1 MRALT
6 SDQVGAFGMGPKPKR
21 ETRAK
26 GNFTERRLSAF
37 ETAATGADAI
47 ATGVAAVEIASGFYG
62 RDLALA
68 EVSPRNARTAAIT
81 PSWLSLAG
89 RELARSGQ
97 FVCDLEVRG
106 GRVALVPASSAFAVE
121 GASDPSSWVW
131 VLTLF
136 GPGDTTTRFRPN
148 DGILNVVI
156 GNTVTRPWEGRAPW
170 QAASLSGKLLS
181 GIERQLAGESQSK
194 SGYVLPVPD
203 LGDRGQ
209 GEDDDGETDPLT
221 TLRRDLA
228 GAEGRTM
235 LAPSMASGFGGGPGV
250 APAPASEYSPRR
262 FGANPPLS
270 LLELRRDIERSVL
283 ASYGIL
289 PSLVNERAAGNSLRE
304 ARRQFHGTIVALAT
318 LLENSLSEALNETV
332 TLNLRRTKAA
342 DSATMARAVSSLTS
356 SGMSLQD
363 AIEVVGL

>member
-1 MRALT
+1 M
-6 SDQVGAFGMGPKPKR
+6 
-21 ETRAK
+21 
-26 GNFTERRLSAF
+26 
-37 ETAATGADAI
+37 
-47 ATGVAAVEIASGFYG
+47 
-62 RDLALA
+62 
-68 EVSPRNARTAAIT
+68 
-81 PSWLSLAG
+81 
-89 RELARSGQ
+89 
-97 FVCDLEVRG
+97 
-106 GRVALVPASSAFAVE
+106 PASSAYAVQ
-121 GASDPSSWVW
+121 GTSDPSSWVW

-262 FGANPPLS
+262 FGANPPS
-270 LLELRRDIERSVL
+270 ALLELRRDIERSVL

-289 PSLVNERAAGNSLRE
+289 PSLVDARAAGNSLRE
-304 ARRQFHGTIVALAT
+304 ARRQFHGTIIALAT

-342 DSATMARAVSSLTS
+342 DSATMARAISSLTS

>member
-1 MRALT
+1 MRALNRL
-6 SDQVGAFGMGPKPKR
+6 VAALGMTG
-21 ETRAK
+21 EARAK

-62 RDLALA
+62 RDLAMA

-81 PSWLSLAG
+81 PAWLSLCG
-89 RELARSGQ
+89 RELARCGS
-97 FVCDLEVRG
+97 FRCDLEVRG
-106 GRVALVPASSAFAVE
+106 GRVDLVPASSAFAVQ
-121 GASDPSSWVW
+121 GTSDPSSWVW

-136 GPGDTTTRFRPN
+136 GPGDTRTRFRPN

-228 GAEGRTM
+228 SAAGRTM

-250 APAPASEYSPRR
+250 APASEYSPRR
-262 FGANPPLS
+262 FGANPPS
-270 LLELRRDIERSVL
+270 ALLELRRDIERSVL

-289 PSLVNERAAGNSLRE
+289 PSLVDARAAGNSLRE

-356 SGMSLQD
+356 SGMSLAD
-363 AIEVVGL
+363 AIESVGL

>member
-1 MRALT
+1 MRALNRIA
-6 SDQVGAFGMGPKPKR
+6 GALGMGPK

-26 GNFTERRLSAF
+26 GNFTERQLSAF
-37 ETAATGADAI
+37 ETVAAGNDAI
-47 ATGVAAVEIASGFYG
+47 ATSVAVVEVASGFYG
-62 RDLALA
+62 RDLAMA

-81 PSWLSLAG
+81 PAWLSLCG
-89 RELARSGQ
+89 RELARCGS
-97 FVCDLEVRG
+97 FRCDLEVRG
-106 GRVALVPASSAFAVE
+106 GRVDLVPAASSYAVQ
-121 GASDPSSWVW
+121 GTSDPSSWVW

-136 GPGDTTTRFRPN
+136 GPGDTRTRFRPN

-209 GEDDDGETDPLT
+209 GEDVDGETDPLT

-228 GAEGRTM
+228 SAEGRTM

-262 FGANPPLS
+262 FGANPPS
-270 LLELRRDIERSVL
+270 ALLELRRDIERSVL

-342 DSATMARAVSSLTS
+342 DSATMARAISSLTS

-363 AIEVVGL
+363 AIESVGL